1 MLSPTVSKRLLV
13 LKLTLFC
20 LLAPLQQMV
29 WPQSAATPKLST
41 QIQRLKDD
49 KQRESAR
56 QFLQGVVA
64 PAVEGLVEAIANPA
78 TDRDRRLSAI
88 QILETM
94 GGDAEMAV
102 PVLSQVLVDR
112 DARLRLAAVKA
123 LRAIGPKSK
132 AAVPELIGALRDPN
146 ESVRIVTASLL
157 SKLGLEAKPAIPALI
172 DALGDQSQA
181 VRIQAIDALSA
192 MGDEATAAV
201 PQLNQ
206 ALTDTNAE
214 VRKSA
219 ASALG
224 RMGAAAQL
232 AVPNLAT
239 ALKDSDKAVRLRAL
253 TSLGTLGPA
262 AAAAVPDLIQ
272 VLRGDDRELRAF
284 AALALGNIGAAAKQ
298 AVPDLIQALAD
309 PDKDLRAKAASAL
322 GGIGAEARPA
332 LPQMIAALQDSDSGV
347 QIRDSAAIG
356 RIAGSL
362 QDQAKRLKRSELDEA
377 IAALDKAV
385 GILASHPNT
394 FNSEVTD
401 AVRRSVTVL
410 RSERQFRLFDRA
422 LELLE
427 THPVWA
433 LLLAYGV
440 TTPVLWSLVLWIRPL
455 WLFHLNQCLR
465 PYTDVHFPISSNHSI
480 SVPLRSVLFLS
491 WFHYHPRVL
500 DAWVRANLATAQ
512 EAFAQKSTVS
522 DRQIYIPIPVILKGQ
537 VVAELTSSA
546 LHRIFED
553 GRQCLLIWGEGGIG
567 KTSLA
572 CQLAKWAMATH
583 PEQRLTRH
591 PMLAVLIEQ
600 ELDFKVSLDK
610 DPLRAAVRGQ
620 LQALIDSREPI
631 SDEMLDKLLR
641 LRRVLV
647 IVDHLS
653 ELSPETRA
661 AIRPGHPDF
670 PANALIVTSRVEEP
684 LDGVPKIAVKPL
696 RIEGNRLSSF
706 LDAYLLQCHKRDL
719 FTDAEYFDACSQL
732 SKMVGQR
739 NITVL
744 LAKLYAEQMIV
755 SKEGVNDGQL
765 PENIPDLMLSY
776 LNELNR
782 DRNPHEPE
790 NRTVHQVAK
799 IVAWECLKQA
809 YRPAPTKRGTLLV
822 ALQQQLE
829 VEEASAI
836 AWLDHLEKRLRI
848 LYTVGPAQDQVCFA
862 LDPLAECLAALYW
875 VEHQGQDVASWT
887 NWLMQAD
894 AMAGAPQSIQG
905 FLLAMR
911 DCCLSRSLELDI
923 PEFVLDELGRRVG
936 LSLETLRQ
944 AQIEQRLQ
952 RLRAKL
958 GQGNRTEQQRTMRAL
973 AELGAAAQPVLPLLV
988 REFAN
993 PHWQVRQEVA
1003 RTIGSMG
1010 SEARSAIPAL
1020 VEQLADA
1027 DRRVAC
1033 EAIATLGKIG
1043 SAAIPALVH
1052 ALASEVAYVRS
1063 TAAWVLSRFEAGA
1076 KAAVPAL
1083 IQVVHDPD
1091 WQVRWVAAYALG
1103 RIGPDAKAAIPDLI
1117 AACKGEYVLVSKE
1130 ASRALWRIHG
1140 EAADSIVMALGEQ
1153 AIAPLK
1159 AL

>member
-1 MLSPTVSKRLLV
+1 
-13 LKLTLFC
+13 
-20 LLAPLQQMV
+20 
-29 WPQSAATPKLST
+29 
-41 QIQRLKDD
+41 
-49 KQRESAR
+49 
-56 QFLQGVVA
+56 
-64 PAVEGLVEAIANPA
+64 
-78 TDRDRRLSAI
+78 
-88 QILETM
+88 
-94 GGDAEMAV
+94 
-102 PVLSQVLVDR
+102 
-112 DARLRLAAVKA
+112 
-123 LRAIGPKSK
+123 
-132 AAVPELIGALRDPN
+132 
-146 ESVRIVTASLL
+146 
-157 SKLGLEAKPAIPALI
+157 
-172 DALGDQSQA
+172 
-181 VRIQAIDALSA
+181 
-192 MGDEATAAV
+192 
-201 PQLNQ
+201 
-206 ALTDTNAE
+206 
-214 VRKSA
+214 
-219 ASALG
+219 
-224 RMGAAAQL
+224 
-232 AVPNLAT
+232 
-239 ALKDSDKAVRLRAL
+239 
-253 TSLGTLGPA
+253 
-262 AAAAVPDLIQ
+262 
-272 VLRGDDRELRAF
+272 
-284 AALALGNIGAAAKQ
+284 
-298 AVPDLIQALAD
+298 
-309 PDKDLRAKAASAL
+309 
-322 GGIGAEARPA
+322 
-332 LPQMIAALQDSDSGV
+332 
-347 QIRDSAAIG
+347 
-356 RIAGSL
+356 
-362 QDQAKRLKRSELDEA
+362 
-377 IAALDKAV
+377 
-385 GILASHPNT
+385 
-394 FNSEVTD
+394 
-401 AVRRSVTVL
+401 
-410 RSERQFRLFDRA
+410 
-422 LELLE
+422 
-427 THPVWA
+427 
-433 LLLAYGV
+433 
-440 TTPVLWSLVLWIRPL
+440 
-455 WLFHLNQCLR
+455 
-465 PYTDVHFPISSNHSI
+465 
-480 SVPLRSVLFLS
+480 
-491 WFHYHPRVL
+491 
-500 DAWVRANLATAQ
+500 
-512 EAFAQKSTVS
+512 
-522 DRQIYIPIPVILKGQ
+522 
-537 VVAELTSSA
+537 
-546 LHRIFED
+546 
-553 GRQCLLIWGEGGIG
+553 
-567 KTSLA
+567 
-572 CQLAKWAMATH
+572 
-583 PEQRLTRH
+583 
-591 PMLAVLIEQ
+591 
-600 ELDFKVSLDK
+600 
-610 DPLRAAVRGQ
+610 
-620 LQALIDSREPI
+620 
-631 SDEMLDKLLR
+631 
-641 LRRVLV
+641 
-647 IVDHLS
+647 
-653 ELSPETRA
+653 
-661 AIRPGHPDF
+661 
-670 PANALIVTSRVEEP
+670 